1 MKNDHK
7 TNGIKIYN
15 NITKLY
21 NTGNESNET
30 LNERK
35 PKKKKKETH
44 TETTVQIKFNSD
56 NNKKGRP

>member
-44 TETTVQIKFNSD
+44 R
-56 NNKKGRP
+56 NNGTNKI